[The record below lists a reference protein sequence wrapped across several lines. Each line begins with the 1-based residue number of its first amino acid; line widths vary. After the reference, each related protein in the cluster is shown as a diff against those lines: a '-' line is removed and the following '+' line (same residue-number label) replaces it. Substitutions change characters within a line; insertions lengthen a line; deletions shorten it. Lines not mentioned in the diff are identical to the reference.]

1 MYLTESGSAGLSSD
15 RRWRQFHPHRHGVDF
30 TARFGRA
37 TNCFE
42 TGQGAVSINT
52 ATMKAKSLSYMLAA
66 TSVVGCAGAQI
77 VLTEYVDT
85 AFGWRPEVMEIV
97 DVSPSLSRVMPAAQQ
112 MSRRHAGV
120 PTAKHLL
127 QQARNRDEDQSKAPC
142 RGWRWFPSTPQKFMP
157 YLDSLFVPGNTCVE
171 PAGIVPHDAVSTT
184 AQRLKTALSHYGF
197 QYDLTASYNYSAIHP
212 RVHGHRNEFSAF
224 NWEMTGTWFLAKDC
238 DNSQGVFL
246 TFEADWGTGTNFN
259 ERKSS
264 VRRSL
269 GSLSNPQGSLRGG
282 NGPFLP
288 QLALGYSGFDGQ
300 WVIMAG
306 TLDTSNYFDQNA
318 YASSWAGGLMNGSF
332 GSNPGLP
339 LTSNNLGV
347 LTAWQPCDHFYAL
360 AAFTTTGTGPNQNP
374 FDHLSSDNWLHLSE
388 IGFIGHDVLG
398 MGEGILRLQY
408 AFIDAD
414 GRGGNGV
421 GLNIQQQLGSNS
433 PLGFFTRCGFNDQ
446 DAARATGVKATATAG
461 FMLQAPF
468 TNSGWG
474 SRSNYENVSFGFLW
488 QRAASSEAP
497 VAHKDEYGLELSAV
511 VQVTP
516 TFFLQPDVQYIFNPV
531 HSTDRD
537 GAFVLQMQG
546 VFKF

>member
-1 MYLTESGSAGLSSD
+1 
-15 RRWRQFHPHRHGVDF
+15 
-30 TARFGRA
+30 
-37 TNCFE
+37 
-42 TGQGAVSINT
+42 
-52 ATMKAKSLSYMLAA
+52 MKAKSLSYMLAA
-66 TSVVGCAGAQI
+66 TSVVGCAGAQV

-85 AFGWRPEVMEIV
+85 AFGWRPEIMEIV
-97 DVSPSLSRVMPAAQQ
+97 DVSGSLQQGLPAGQQ

-120 PTAKHLL
+120 PTSEHLL
-127 QQARNRDEDQSKAPC
+127 RQVRQRDEDQSKAPC
-142 RGWRWFPSTPQKFMP
+142 HGWRWFPSTPQKFMP
-157 YLDSLFVPGNTCVE
+157 YLDGLFVPGNTCVE
-171 PAGIVPHDAVSTT
+171 PSGLMPQDMVSTA
-184 AQRLKTALSHYGF
+184 AQRVKTALSHYGL

-212 RVHGHRNEFSAF
+212 RPHGHRDEFSAF
-224 NWEMTGTWFLAKDC
+224 NWMLNGTWFMAKDC

-264 VRRSL
+264 AQRSL

-288 QLALGYSGFDGQ
+288 QLALGYSGFDGK
-300 WVIMAG
+300 WVLMAG
-306 TLDTSNYFDQNA
+306 TIDFSNYFDQNT
-318 YASSWAGGLMNGSF
+318 YAGSWAGGLMNTGF
-332 GSNPGLP
+332 VNNAGLP
-339 LTSNNLGV
+339 LPWNNIGV
-347 LTAWQPCDHFYAL
+347 LTAWQPCENFYAL
-360 AAFTTTGTGPNQNP
+360 SSFSALGTNPNQNP
-374 FDHLSSDNWLHLSE
+374 FNHLSSDNWMHMSE

-408 AFIDAD
+408 AFTRHE
-414 GRGGNGV
+414 GQNGNGMGINV
-421 GLNIQQQLGSNS
+421 QQQLGKNS
-433 PLGFFTRCGFNDQ
+433 PLGFFSRCGFNDQ
-446 DAARATGVKATATAG
+446 DGARLTGVKASATAG

-488 QRAASSEAP
+488 QRAASSENP
-497 VAHKDEYGLELSAV
+497 VKHKDEYGLELSAV

-531 HSTDRD
+531 HSTGRD